1 MKTGFKTGLAALALA
16 AMTAAGGGGAIA
28 QSSGYEWQGP
38 SRQYHPPTQNFCRL
52 RLDRIFQPNPGQPIH
67 LVISNI
73 SNTRLQYQVQITLT
87 RGRDTTS
94 GSIFVDNAN
103 PGERSERPSIQAF
116 PGSLQGSIVT
126 LRVTSCSIRN

>member
-1 MKTGFKTGLAALALA
+1 MKTGFKTALAAVTLA
-16 AMTAAGGGGAIA
+16 AMTAVGGGAAIA
-28 QSSGYEWQGP
+28 QSSGYEWQGQN
-38 SRQYHPPTQNFCRL
+38 RQYHAPTQSFCRL

-73 SNTRLQYQVQITLT
+73 SNIRLQYQVQITLT
-87 RGRDTTS
+87 KGNDTTS

-116 PGSLQGSIVT
+116 PGSLQGSTVT
-126 LRVTSCSIRN
+126 LRVTSCSQRN